1 MRQVTRSR
9 FHGPSEHDGAL
20 LDEAGEDPVAL
31 ICHRLRTPLTS
42 SLGFIQLL
50 LRDARRQPGAQAQ
63 VVHSLELV
71 DEQLRRMAG
80 MIDELAAT
88 GERHRAS

>member
-9 FHGPSEHDGAL
+9 FQGVPEHDGML
-20 LDEAGEDPVAL
+20 LDEAREDPIAL
-31 ICHRLRTPLTS
+31 VCHRLRTPLTS

-50 LRDARRQPGAQAQ
+50 LRDARRQPGSQAQ
-63 VVHSLELV
+63 VHSLELV

-80 MIDELAAT
+80 MIDQLAAT